1 MKDKPFI
8 GQMNRL
14 ISIIEKTI
22 TQSSTGG
29 ETTTNTEICKPFAHR
44 KDTSG
49 NEEIEGKVIHQTNRS
64 YIIRI
69 NAEVKTKSNR
79 LIVIDEEKEFPIFH
93 VKEIGK
99 THLELLCTGYE

>member
-22 TQSSTGG
+22 TQSTTGS
-29 ETTTNTEICKPFAHR
+29 ETTTNTEICKPFAHM

-64 YIIRI
+64 YIIRM

-93 VKEIGK
+93 IKEIGK
-99 THLELLCTGYE
+99 THLELQCTSYE

>member
-1 MKDKPFI
+1 MKEKPFI

-22 TQSSTGG
+22 TQSSTGS
-29 ETTTNTEICKPFAHR
+29 ETTTNTTICSPFAHM

-64 YIIRI
+64 YIIRM
-69 NAEVKTKSNR
+69 NDDVKAKSNR